1 MKTTFRYFISS
12 ILAFAMVFS
21 TASFKLESH
30 YCGDKL
36 IDMAMFS
43 SAESCEMSQQNNS
56 ETKGCQIKTGTCCSN
71 NFSLFL
77 GKNDLQKTEYQTISF
92 NLDWELTLPTLSF
105 NFPNLLVNR
114 VDFSNYLP
122 PPPRLS
128 QLAIYKRFQS
138 FLI

>member
-43 SAESCEMSQQNNS
+43 SAESCE
-56 ETKGCQIKTGTCCSN
+56 
-71 NFSLFL
+71 
-77 GKNDLQKTEYQTISF
+77 
-92 NLDWELTLPTLSF
+92 
-105 NFPNLLVNR
+105 
-114 VDFSNYLP
+114 
-122 PPPRLS
+122 
-128 QLAIYKRFQS
+128 
-138 FLI
+138 